1 MRQAYIR
8 SCIRAEVRRARRDGR
23 DPDRRHLRR
32 ETGLTSVALEYLI
45 SEITRDLVTAP
56 PVASGAGQGPMRPG
70 DRQNP
75 TPAPTRRRTG
85 PR

>member
-8 SCIRAEVRRARRDGR
+8 SCIRAELRRARRDGR

-45 SEITRDLVTAP
+45 SEITRDLMTAP
-56 PVASGAGQGPMRPG
+56 PLASGA
-70 DRQNP
+70 
-75 TPAPTRRRTG
+75 APRRRRPD